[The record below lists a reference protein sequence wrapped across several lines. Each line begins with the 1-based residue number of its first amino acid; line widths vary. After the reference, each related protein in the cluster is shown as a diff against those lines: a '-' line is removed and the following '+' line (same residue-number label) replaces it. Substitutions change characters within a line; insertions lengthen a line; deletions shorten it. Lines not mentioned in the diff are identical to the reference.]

1 MFVHIPVFGKVQ
13 LYFISAINA
22 LLEESNMNY
31 LGVTYSIGAKPELDP
46 GFIPFGVWMDAYL
59 KDAKKPI
66 AIAIERDR
74 GQVSV
79 RKTFIHGTPD
89 MAKAD
94 YRYVERLVK
103 FLLWSIGGFKVY
115 VCGCDHIAKQL
126 QADYSE
132 NGKRAFDYDFF
143 HKLYEVNLEIIDLPL
158 DKCPAPNESTQPLGG
173 RLPHWL

>member
-1 MFVHIPVFGKVQ
+1 
-13 LYFISAINA
+13 
-22 LLEESNMNY
+22 MNY

-115 VCGCDHIAKQL
+115 VWAATISPSSSRPTIPRTASG
-126 QADYSE
+126 
-132 NGKRAFDYDFF
+132 
-143 HKLYEVNLEIIDLPL
+143 P
-158 DKCPAPNESTQPLGG
+158 STTTSSTSCMK
-173 RLPHWL
+173 

>member
-1 MFVHIPVFGKVQ
+1 
-13 LYFISAINA
+13 
-22 LLEESNMNY
+22 MNY

-115 VCGCDHIAKQL
+115 VCG
-126 QADYSE
+126 
-132 NGKRAFDYDFF
+132 
-143 HKLYEVNLEIIDLPL
+143 
-158 DKCPAPNESTQPLGG
+158 
-173 RLPHWL
+173 

>member
-1 MFVHIPVFGKVQ
+1 
-13 LYFISAINA
+13 
-22 LLEESNMNY
+22 MNY

-94 YRYVERLVK
+94 YRYVSG
-103 FLLWSIGGFKVY
+103 WSSSC
-115 VCGCDHIAKQL
+115 CGPSAASRSMSAAATISPSSSRPTIPRTA
-126 QADYSE
+126 S
-132 NGKRAFDYDFF
+132 G
-143 HKLYEVNLEIIDLPL
+143 P
-158 DKCPAPNESTQPLGG
+158 STTTSSTSCMK
-173 RLPHWL
+173 